1 MSYRVITK
9 SLSWGVGSGMRSWRI
24 TQLGEVS
31 CIMWRVTGCVD
42 NTEE

>member
-9 SLSWGVGSGMRSWRI
+9 SLSWGVGSGIKSGRS

-31 CIMWRVTGCVD
+31 
-42 NTEE
+42 